1 MRRIC
6 VVGAGVIGLST
17 AVRLLEDWPP
27 GSCHVTVMADAFNE
41 DTTSDGAF
49 GFWMPNIL
57 HETPPNDI
65 KYGYSKSREY
75 KVQLLID
82 HLFATYPM
90 NMYLILL

>member
-1 MRRIC
+1 MSRRRIC

-49 GFWMPNIL
+49 GYWEPYL
-57 HETPPNDI
+57 VGDTPQ
-65 KYGYSKSREY
+65 E
-75 KVQLLID
+75 KVR
-82 HLFATYPM
+82 
-90 NMYLILL
+90 